1 MKKKIIFGAVLLAF
15 AWNLFLVVAATLNI
29 SSILPRV
36 AGGQLDT
43 MPTGLRILYGFQAL
57 LVIFQIYF
65 SAQLY
70 QRKGAWSKRSFL
82 MSRIFLIIAA
92 FGAVVNS
99 VSPSPA
105 ERWNA
110 IAAVVIAYGFY
121 VLAGPNFRPT
131 R

>member
-1 MKKKIIFGAVLLAF
+1 MKKKIIFGALLLAF
-15 AWNLFLVVAATLNI
+15 AWNLFLVIAATLNI

-43 MPTGLRILYGFQAL
+43 MPTGLRVLYGFQAL

-82 MSRIFLIIAA
+82 LARVFLIAAA
-92 FGAVVNS
+92 FGAVVNL
-99 VSPSPA
+99 VSPSPD

-110 IAAVVIAYGFY
+110 IAATIIAYGFY
-121 VLAGPNFRPT
+121 VLAGPSSRPT